1 MRISIFSLVV
11 FGLLGF
17 LTSCAD
23 LGPYQMDM
31 TQIIE
36 SAKTSR
42 DYNWIAEHYEDTAKD
57 MQSKVEEHKKMLAQ
71 YEAQRQYYG
80 KHDLDMES
88 MCRVLIH
95 VYEQAT
101 KENLDLADSHR
112 KMAEAIK

>member
-1 MRISIFSLVV
+1 MRILFV
-11 FGLLGF
+11 FILLGY

-23 LGPYQMDM
+23 LGPVRMDM

-42 DYNWIAEHYEDTAKD
+42 DHNWIAEHYEDTAKD
-57 MQSKVEEHKKMLAQ
+57 MQSRLEEHTKMLSE
-71 YEAQRQYYG
+71 YENQRMYYG
-80 KHDLDMES
+80 KRGMDMES
-88 MCRVLIH
+88 MCRALIN

>member
-17 LTSCAD
+17 IASCAD
-23 LGPYQMDM
+23 LGPIRMDM

-42 DYNWIAEHYEDTAKD
+42 DHNWIAGHYEDTAKD
-57 MQSKVEEHKKMLAQ
+57 MQSKAEEHKKMLAQ

-80 KHDLDMES
+80 KRDLDMES
-88 MCRVLIH
+88 MCRALIH
-95 VYEQAT
+95 TYEQAT
-101 KENLDLADSHR
+101 IENMNLADAHR

>member
-17 LTSCAD
+17 MTSCAD
-23 LGPYQMDM
+23 LGPVRMDM

-42 DYNWIAEHYEDTAKD
+42 DHNWIAEHYEDTAKD
-57 MQSKVEEHKKMLAQ
+57 MQSRLEEHRKMLSQ
-71 YEAQRQYYG
+71 YENQRMYYG
-80 KHDLDMES
+80 KRGLDMES
-88 MCRVLIH
+88 MCRALIH
-95 VYEQAT
+95 TYEQAT
-101 KENLDLADSHR
+101 IENMNLADAHR

>member
-23 LGPYQMDM
+23 LGPYRMDM

-42 DYNWIAEHYEDTAKD
+42 DHNWIAGHYEDTAKD
-57 MQSKVEEHKKMLAQ
+57 MQSKAEEHKKMLAE

-80 KHDLDMES
+80 KRGLDMES
-88 MCRVLIH
+88 MCRALIY

-101 KENLDLADSHR
+101 KQNMDLAKSHR
-112 KMAEAIK
+112 IMAEAIK

>member
-42 DYNWIAEHYEDTAKD
+42 DYNWIAGHYEDTAKD

-71 YEAQRQYYG
+71 YKAQRQYYG
-80 KHDLDMES
+80 QRDLDMES
-88 MCRVLIH
+88 MCRALIH
-95 VYEQAT
+95 TYEQAT
-101 KENLDLADSHR
+101 IENMNLADAHR